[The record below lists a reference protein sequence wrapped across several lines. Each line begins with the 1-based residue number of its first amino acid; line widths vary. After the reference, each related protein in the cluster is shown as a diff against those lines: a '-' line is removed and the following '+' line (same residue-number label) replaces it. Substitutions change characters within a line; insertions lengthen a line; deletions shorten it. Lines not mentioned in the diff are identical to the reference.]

1 LASGDNAAAP
11 VIEPTPAFPVDRR
24 NEGLATASLVTG
36 ITSLVCCGLVTGIP
50 AIVMG
55 VLARNRIAKSAG
67 TLGGAGMAIAG
78 VILGI
83 AGSAL
88 WTFVIVAGILVYS
101 LNLTHQATATAIPCD
116 LLERTVY
123 HYHVAV
129 QIFDEGTEVPI
140 PTDVGRPGTCY
151 YWLHMHASSPGV
163 IHVES
168 PDARAYTLGDFFD
181 VWAKSSSGVRL
192 DSRHVGTIAL
202 SAGQTLIAF
211 VDGSRNSQ
219 DPRGIVLVSHRV
231 IQLEITPPEIPPPI
245 FTFPSGL

>member
-1 LASGDNAAAP
+1 M
-11 VIEPTPAFPVDRR
+11 IEPGAGLPVTRP

-36 ITSLVCCGLVTGIP
+36 ITSVVCCGLVTGVP

-55 VLARNRIAKSAG
+55 VVARNRIAKSAG

-78 VILGI
+78 VVLGI
-83 AGSAL
+83 AGSTF
-88 WTFVIVAGILVYS
+88 WTFVIVAGIIVYS
-101 LNLTHQATATAIPCD
+101 LNLTHHATATSIPCD
-116 LLERTVY
+116 LLEHTVY

-168 PDARAYTLGDFFD
+168 PDARAFTLGEFFD

-202 SAGQTLIAF
+202 SSGQTLVVF
-211 VDGSRNSQ
+211 VDGSRYSQ
-219 DPRGIVLVSHRV
+219 DPRGIPLVSHRV
-231 IQLEITPPEIPPPI
+231 IQLEVTPPLIPPPI
-245 FTFPSGL
+245 FRFPSSL